1 MSQALK
7 ILIMGD
13 ASNAK
18 QAFAQAQDAAK
29 QTATAITAAVT
40 AAAASFA
47 LVETAVIQTSSE
59 FENFQIRLNHVLG
72 SVAEGNRLFQDMT
85 KFASSVPFSFQEIMG
100 AATQMSGVMAGGVD
114 EVNKWMPMIA
124 DLAAVSGLSIQ
135 QTTEQVVR
143 MYSAGAAS
151 ADLFRE
157 RGITAMLGFQAGV
170 HVSAADTRK
179 QLIAA
184 FEDPASKFR
193 GAANDLATTWTG
205 TMSMMGD
212 QWTLFQKQ
220 IGDDGAF
227 VAAKNALKVVLDEIN
242 NNKDATKELSAEIS
256 GSLIDA
262 MQVAIFAAGEFGKA
276 IAALS
281 VTDDLLRLG
290 IDKTAGVVTDAVLSE
305 MKGISGLLMM
315 VNDITGHD
323 FGIAGVEDSIAK
335 MEQLKQG
342 IAISEKQS
350 AAAFG
355 NAVDNAAN
363 SISKIQDLSQKLFL
377 ATDAARSGAQPSPA
391 GAQGGTHTQSPSG
404 PAALP
409 SSAQTKAAAAA
420 EKVRQQLAAL
430 SIEKQRAESL
440 SRLAIRREELNKQK
454 QLGLISGTEEI
465 QALKALSNKSMA
477 IELKAAK
484 AHAKLIKDKPVQYQ
498 KAMDKIEAIQRKH
511 DLGMKKMQTKA
522 ALEQKKFYDKMFAP
536 VTNAFQKSI
545 NGMIQGTLSFRKA
558 MKQMG
563 QSIVLEFANMGV
575 KMVVDW
581 VKNEALKTSASLA
594 GTAVRTGA
602 QKAGAAESLLIS
614 AGTAVK
620 QIMMD
625 AWSVMA
631 AVYKAIASIPVVG
644 PFLAPIAAAGAFG
657 VVAGYASNIA
667 SASGGFDIPSGVNPM
682 TQLHQQEM
690 VLPAHIANPLRD
702 MIAGG
707 GQPGGNTTQITIQ
720 AMDARSFKQYLT
732 RNASSLPPALK
743 KLKRNF
749 AA

>member
-1 MSQALK
+1 VSGNELK
-7 ILIMGD
+7 IMILGD
-13 ASNAK
+13 ASNAR
-18 QAFAQAQDAAK
+18 QAFAQAQGAAT

-40 AAAASFA
+40 AAAASFT
-47 LVETAVIQTSSE
+47 LIESAVISTSSE

-85 KFASSVPFSFQEIMG
+85 KFASTVPFSFQEIMG
-100 AATQMSGVMAGGVD
+100 SATQMSGVMSGGVA

-157 RGITAMLGFQAGV
+157 RGILAMLGFQAGV
-170 HVSAADTRK
+170 SVSAEDTRK
-179 QLIAA
+179 QLMRA

-205 TMSMMGD
+205 TVSMMGD

-227 VAAKNALKVVLDEIN
+227 VAAKNALKAVLDEIN

-256 GSLIDA
+256 SGLIDA
-262 MQVAIFAAGEFGKA
+262 MQVAIFAAGEFGQA

-305 MKGISGLLMM
+305 MKGISGLLNM

-363 SISKIQDLSQKLFL
+363 SIQKIQDLSNKLFL
-377 ATDAARSGAQPSPA
+377 ATEAGRGGSPSAHSG
-391 GAQGGTHTQSPSG
+391 GQGGTQAPHDTSGTALPQTQSK
-404 PAALP
+404 AAL
-409 SSAQTKAAAAA
+409 AA

-440 SRLAIRREELNKQK
+440 NRLAIQREEINKKK
-454 QLGLISGTEEI
+454 QLGQISASEEI
-465 QALKALSNKSMA
+465 QALKALNAKTMA
-477 IELKAAK
+477 IEIKAAK
-484 AHAKLIKDKPVQYQ
+484 AHAKLVKDKPVQYQ
-498 KAMDKIEAIQRKH
+498 RAMDKIEAIQRKH
-511 DLGMKKMQTKA
+511 DLGMKKMQTKT

-581 VKNEALKTSASLA
+581 VKAEAMKTAA
-594 GTAVRTGA
+594 TATGTATRGGIEA
-602 QKAGAAESLLIS
+602 AGAAQSLLLS

-620 QIMMD
+620 QIMMS
-625 AWSVMA
+625 AWQVMA
-631 AVYKAIASIPVVG
+631 NVYNAIAAIPVVG
-644 PFLAPIAAAGAFG
+644 PFIAPIAAAGAFG

-667 SASGGFDIPSGVNPM
+667 SASGGYDIPAGTNPM

-707 GQPGGNTTQITIQ
+707 GQASGGNTTVVVQ

-749 AA
+749 SA